1 MRSDYFSTDVQA
13 FLRVLAKHEVR
24 YLLIGGLA
32 VIYHGYARLTGDVD
46 FFYDREPDNTRRLWA
61 ALLEFWDGSVPA
73 LERPEEL
80 TDPDLVVQFGRP
92 PNRID
97 LLGGLRSV
105 SFADA
110 WERRVDEAIMLDADS
125 IPVFIIGLD
134 DLLRSK
140 RDAGRPKDLDDLQ
153 QLGDS

>member
-1 MRSDYFSTDVQA
+1 MKAEYFSNDVHA
-13 FLRVLAKHEVR
+13 FLRVLATHEVR
-24 YLLIGGLA
+24 YLLIGDLA

-46 FFYDREPDNTRRLWA
+46 FFYDREPENTRRLWA

-80 TDPDLVVQFGRP
+80 TDPDLVVQFGHP
-92 PNRID
+92 PNRIA
-97 LLGGLRSV
+97 LISGLQSV

-110 WERRVDEAIMLDADS
+110 WERRVDETIMLGADS
-125 IPVFIIGLD
+125 IPAFVLGRD
-134 DLLRSK
+134 DLLQSK

-153 QLGDS
+153 HLGNS